1 MVATFEIFAAAW
13 KKVNCEIDLYSVSEL
28 TPSADRSVL
37 KKQYK
42 NMAVLLH
49 PDKNKTFGADEAFKR
64 VSEAWSVLSD
74 SSKRNCYDV
83 RINSQFVAT
92 VSQFVNL
99 DTFWTVCTSCRV

>member
-13 KKVNCEIDLYSVSEL
+13 KKVNGEIDLYSVSEL
-28 TPSADRSVL
+28 TSSADWSVL

-42 NMAVLLH
+42 KMAVLLH

-99 DTFWTVCTSCRV
+99 DTFWTFCTSCRV